1 MGIVRRIRRLTTDR
15 AEIGLQV
22 IANTLVGVDL
32 IEQRRSI
39 DADYSVDGET
49 TINGRAFHGLFLA
62 LRKREG
68 DQPVQSLIIPAIEYQ
83 PTRRFRLQTSKS
95 ASAIKFG
102 RLIEQQP
109 DWVWSTV
116 EPIGIVAGAARDDA

>member
-1 MGIVRRIRRLTTDR
+1 MRRLTTDR

-32 IEQRRSI
+32 IEQRRSV
-39 DADYSVDGET
+39 DADYSVDGEPT
-49 TINGRAFHGLFLA
+49 TISGRAFHGLFLT
-62 LRKREG
+62 LKKREA
-68 DQPVQSLIIPAIEYQ
+68 DHPVQSLIIPAIEYQ

-116 EPIGIVAGAARDDA
+116 EPIGLVAAARDKH